1 MKVYAKVNNYWVVDG
16 EEYYFRDAK
25 DLVWNLY
32 SEKFITYEDADKEFN
47 SIRSWLDLEN
57 FANRFG
63 SFYVEK

>member
-16 EEYYFRDAK
+16 EKYYFRDAK

-47 SIRSWLDLEN
+47 SIRSWPDLEN
-57 FANRFG
+57 FASRFG
-63 SFYVEK
+63 AFYVEK